1 MKSFKA
7 SATPDLQDLLLLNK
21 KYNRWSM
28 GPAEPLRVIS
38 YFVLIYTVYA
48 LFMVYLQIKLFA
60 AGYYVYLGLFAFR
73 LISGVLGAL
82 FFLGKFNPLLIRLFA
97 RFKPDRFFAERL
109 FTFAPKKWEVIVRGK
124 TAVFTYGEIIKCD
137 MTDHFLTLQTK
148 HQNFLIHE
156 GDMTQG
162 TWSEFKSFLK
172 GKKDQFNKD
181 PKLFRKEA
189 LKDLS

>member
-7 SATPDLQDLLLLNK
+7 SVTLDLQDLLLLNK

-28 GPAEPLRVIS
+28 GPSELLRIVS
-38 YFVLIYTVYA
+38 YFVLIYTVYT
-48 LFMVYLQIKLFA
+48 LFMVYLQIRLFTG
-60 AGYYVYLGLFAFR
+60 GYFVYPGLFAFR

-82 FFLGKFNPLLIRLFA
+82 LFLGKFNPLLIRLSAHFW
-97 RFKPDRFFAERL
+97 PDRYFSERA
-109 FTFAPKKWEVIVRGK
+109 FTFTTKKLEIFFRDKKVIF
-124 TAVFTYGEIIKCD
+124 AYGEIIKCD
-137 MTDHFLTLQTK
+137 ITESLVTLQTK
-148 HQNFLIHE
+148 HQNFTIHE
-156 GDMTQG
+156 NDMTQG

-189 LKDLS
+189 LKDL